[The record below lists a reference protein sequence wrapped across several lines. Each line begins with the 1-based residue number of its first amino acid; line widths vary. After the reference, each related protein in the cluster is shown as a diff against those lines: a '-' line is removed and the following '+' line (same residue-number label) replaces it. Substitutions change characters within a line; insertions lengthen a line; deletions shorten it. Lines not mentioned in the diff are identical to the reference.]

1 MSPRLTGFSPHVRYV
16 VSERSQGICE
26 ICGMAPAVQH
36 HHRRCRGMGSTRRPE
51 TNLPANSLHLCAE
64 DHAFLEV
71 NRKDALEAGWLVSQH
86 RTPALIPVL
95 RRGVWVLL
103 SDLGDVQ
110 EIPEP
115 ATGSVA

>member
-1 MSPRLTGFSPHVRYV
+1 MSRLTGFSPLVRHTI
-16 VSERSQGICE
+16 SERSEGLCE
-26 ICGMAPAVQH
+26 ICGTAPAEQY
-36 HHRRCRGMGSTRRPE
+36 HHRRCRGMGSTRRLE
-51 TNLPANSLHLCAE
+51 TNLPANCLHVCAA
-64 DHAFLEV
+64 DHGFLEV
-71 NRKDALEAGWLVSQH
+71 NRRDALAAGWLVSQH

-103 SDLGDVQ
+103 GNDGDIQ